1 MHYPVRERVKRLQNS
16 TNLRK
21 DRAVELRE
29 KALRSTLDA
38 ELRQALAALE
48 EQARRERLIIDGKW
62 YIPGRDL
69 QLQVYALESQVD
81 TYKPFPASPAYIISL
96 ERLAE
101 KRAARDKAVAQQAQ
115 ELAAV
120 DAQLKQRLADAR
132 TAIGERFSRQIADYR
147 SELEGRAAGESGERL
162 AAMQRVL
169 SALEPLERPAV
180 PPAPEMRAMTIP
192 SPAQIAASAGSH
204 SAPLKTEAEIAAM
217 KQQRARLAQYLEKDV
232 KRRLNRLATQHRW
245 RLAFGPKQDLEDI
258 TSTAARFLV
267 EEWTP

>member
-1 MHYPVRERVKRLQNS
+1 MTALSNS
-16 TNLRK
+16 AK
-21 DRAVELRE
+21 E
-29 KALRSTLDA
+29 LRSTLDA
-38 ELRQALAALE
+38 ELRQALADIE

-62 YIPGRDL
+62 YIPVRDL
-69 QLQVYALESQVD
+69 QLQVYALGSQVD

-96 ERLAE
+96 ERLAGN
-101 KRAARDKAVAQQAQ
+101 APRDKAVAQQAQ

-120 DAQLKQRLADAR
+120 DARLKQRLADAR

-147 SELEGRAAGESGERL
+147 SSLRKSRGRVRKI
-162 AAMQRVL
+162 AAMQEVL

-245 RLAFGPKQDLEDI
+245 RLAFGPKQDPRRHHVYCGQIPCGRMDALIASATETVHGSKQRNDG
-258 TSTAARFLV
+258 R
-267 EEWTP
+267 